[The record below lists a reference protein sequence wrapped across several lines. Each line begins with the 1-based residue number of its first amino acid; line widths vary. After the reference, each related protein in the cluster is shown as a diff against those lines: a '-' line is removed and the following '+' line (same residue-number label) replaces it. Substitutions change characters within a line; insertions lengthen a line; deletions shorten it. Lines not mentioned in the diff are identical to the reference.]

1 MKVNA
6 GQFPEQMKRKLE
18 GTEIWFSISMLKILW
33 TKQTFVQTIS
43 LKENR
48 NQKKKD
54 TYFESERNN

>member
-48 NQKKKD
+48 NQKKGHIL
-54 TYFESERNN
+54 